1 MPTYINTGYARNK
14 KLTVTKGSY
23 SQTYDLCAAFEANG
37 NSYPAITDNE
47 FALLPEEAWK
57 IRLDDFCQYVY
68 SLEPGLEND
77 IPNLKDGSA
86 EYDTVLCPIKIAG
99 GSDE

>member
-1 MPTYINTGYARNK
+1 MPTYINTAYARNK

-23 SQTYDLCAAFEANG
+23 SRTYYLCDAFETNG
-37 NSYPAITDNE
+37 HRYSAITDNE

-57 IRLDDFCQYVY
+57 IRLYYFCLYVY
-68 SLEPGLEND
+68 SLEPGLEHD

-86 EYDTVLCPIKIAG
+86 EYDTVLCPIKIARG
-99 GSDE
+99 NDK